1 MRPRRLSSPLKE
13 LLRDFLLH
21 YLPRLRGLSPR
32 TVAAYREALGI
43 LLAFLREE
51 EGIPPE
57 KVTVLDLTPDRILRF
72 LDHLEDHRGNSRRTR
87 NHRRAALRTFA
98 RFLLL
103 VGDDFRPPAERILA
117 VPGKKERHSLPEVP
131 TREEMNAL
139 FAAVDPNSPLGLR
152 DLALLR
158 FAYNS
163 GARASEIANL
173 RRADLRLGEKTA
185 RVRGKG
191 GTVRFCP
198 LWDSTIGLL
207 RCYLTH
213 ARGVPSAGGDRED
226 VVFLSQRRRPLTR
239 FGVRKIV
246 LRAFRRAVPRCPGIE
261 QKQLTT
267 HSLRHATGTHLLE
280 AGVELNVI
288 QAWLG
293 HARQETTALY
303 LQLSNRA
310 RREALERSRVLD
322 LDWLESGADNATW
335 GADPKTLRWLDQW

>member
-1 MRPRRLSSPLKE
+1 MRHRRLSSPLTE

-32 TVAAYREALGI
+32 TVAAYRDAMGT
-43 LLAFLREE
+43 LLAFLRDRQ
-51 EGIPPE
+51 GIPPG
-57 KVTVLDLTPDRILRF
+57 KATALDLTTDRILRF
-72 LDHLEDHRGNSRRTR
+72 LDHLEDDRGNSRRTR

-98 RFLLL
+98 KSLLL
-103 VGDDFRPPAERILA
+103 LGDDFRPPAERILA
-117 VPGKKERHSLPEVP
+117 VPGKKERHSFPDVP

-139 FAAVDPNSPLGLR
+139 FSAVDPRSPLGLR

-163 GARASEIANL
+163 GARASEIADL
-173 RRADLRLGEKTA
+173 RRPDLRLGEKAA

-191 GTVRFCP
+191 GAVRFCP

-213 ARGVPSAGGDRED
+213 ARGVPLAGGDRED

-239 FGVRKIV
+239 FGVRKIA
-246 LRAFRRAVPRCPGIE
+246 LRAFQRAAPRCRGIE
-261 QKQLTT
+261 QKRLSM
-267 HSLRHATGTHLLE
+267 HNIRHATGSHLLE

-293 HARQETTALY
+293 HKRQETTALY

-310 RREALERSRVLD
+310 RREALERSRVLE
-322 LDWLESGADNATW
+322 LDWLESDEDNAVW
-335 GADPKTLRWLDQW
+335 GTDPETLRWLDRW